1 LGGTDNGRYG
11 IRLLTWLA
19 SSKITTSKSLRGGS
33 TWLTTMGEIA
43 QHGFSASSGATSLR
57 GPSRNCARG
66 RLDRMRM
73 GLGSVDATSGTDV
86 MMAHRVRIAS
96 GVSPLVES
104 ARVSACTVKIRI
116 TLQVVSA

>member
-1 LGGTDNGRYG
+1 
-11 IRLLTWLA
+11 
-19 SSKITTSKSLRGGS
+19 
-33 TWLTTMGEIA
+33 
-43 QHGFSASSGATSLR
+43 
-57 GPSRNCARG
+57 
-66 RLDRMRM
+66 
-73 GLGSVDATSGTDV
+73 